1 MTDRHIAED
10 QNEGLFFV
18 VFFFLFLTSTVV
30 FLKRKFSDY
39 LKA

>member
-18 VFFFLFLTSTVV
+18 VFFFFIFDKHSGV
-30 FLKRKFSDY
+30 FKK
-39 LKA
+39 KV